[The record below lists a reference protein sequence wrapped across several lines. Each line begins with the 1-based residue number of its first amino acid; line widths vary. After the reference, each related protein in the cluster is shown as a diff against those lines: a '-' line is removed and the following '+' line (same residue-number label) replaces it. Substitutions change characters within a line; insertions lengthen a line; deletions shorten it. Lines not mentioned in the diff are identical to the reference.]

1 MKYKDV
7 SFEVLHSKK
16 EKVRGVVLR
25 VRPIWVDEGE
35 LTSSPLRTPHNLT
48 DHSLQATNLFV
59 SLGVSLC
66 AEVEALQNL
75 PHTDPRSDPF
85 LHSSF
90 HQ

>member
-25 VRPIWVDEGE
+25 VLP
-35 LTSSPLRTPHNLT
+35 SPTHNLT

-85 LHSSF
+85 LQSSF
-90 HQ
+90 RPCASRG